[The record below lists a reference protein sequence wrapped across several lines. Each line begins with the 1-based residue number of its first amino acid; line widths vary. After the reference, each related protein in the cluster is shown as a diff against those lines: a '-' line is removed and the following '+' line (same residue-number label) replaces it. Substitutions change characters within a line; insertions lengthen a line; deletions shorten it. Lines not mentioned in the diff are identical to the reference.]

1 MAEEFDSA
9 IKEIV
14 EKFGSIQTTE
24 DPRAGVER
32 RYQQTKDFPIKD
44 SKGNVIVDDRRIYE
58 DRRTKNLDI
67 DDISEYVNESD

>member
-14 EKFGSIQTTE
+14 EEFGSIQTTE
-24 DPRAGVER
+24 DPRNGVER
-32 RYQQTKDFPIKD
+32 RHQQSKDFPIKD
-44 SKGNVIVDDRRIYE
+44 NKGNMVAE
-58 DRRTKNLDI
+58 DRRVHEDRRSKDIDI